1 MISKSKQLK
10 ILEYFYMNSLLLHV
24 KSNYSPTF
32 KSKSK
37 WAEQDDTGWSTY
49 KGQQRE
55 IPKHRKSKKKKPQ
68 FLITSKKKTLENDFH
83 SFSVVICCK
92 TPPNTE
98 KPRWEEI

>member
-37 WAEQDDTGWSTY
+37 WAEQDDTGWSAY

-55 IPKHRKSKKKKPQ
+55 IPKHRKSKKKKKIKKSLLQ
-68 FLITSKKKTLENDFH
+68 VKKKPQKTDFT
-83 SFSVVICCK
+83 VLV
-92 TPPNTE
+92 
-98 KPRWEEI
+98 